1 MEEKNAKVGRTI
13 AVFAIVLGIVLV
25 IAMMVKG
32 FGENSD
38 YKSDSLAKKTYH
50 DHGLTFT
57 YPGNYVVSSD
67 EEEDGVLDV
76 VCEIKGSDISQIEI
90 SAASIPEMEYS
101 QEDIAEICEA
111 SLEGIRDHFR
121 NMAIYR
127 NVVVGDIRKGT
138 LGKYPCYQRDIRIS
152 ILSVTSNGVA
162 KVAVTDTGKLL
173 VVVEVAEN
181 DQYMKTLQ
189 AIEQSIKIQ

>member
-1 MEEKNAKVGRTI
+1 MEEKDVNVGRTLAII
-13 AVFAIVLGIVLV
+13 AVLFGIVLI
-25 IAMMVKG
+25 IAMIVKG
-32 FGENSD
+32 FGGQANNSD
-38 YKSDSLAKKTYH
+38 VSTKNVYD
-50 DHGLTFT
+50 DHGLSFT
-57 YPGNYVVSSD
+57 YPGNYVISSD
-67 EEEDGVLDV
+67 EEEEGLLDV
-76 VCEIKGSDISQIEI
+76 LCEIKGSDISQIEI
-90 SAASIPEMEYS
+90 SAVGIPEMEYS

-127 NVVVGDIRKGT
+127 NVVVGDIKKGT
-138 LGKYPCYQRDIRIS
+138 LGKNPCYQRDIRIS